1 MVKVSRRFSEA
12 MEVVDLERAYPLSD
26 AVDLLAR
33 MPPAKFDE
41 TVELSAKLG
50 VDPKL
55 SNQMVR
61 GMVNLPSG
69 SGKKVRVLV
78 FTDSVDAALEA
89 GADHAGLDDLV
100 KKIQDGWLEFDVA
113 VATPASMKSV
123 RAIARILGPRG
134 LMPNPKSGTLTN
146 DVADTIK
153 QIKLGGRVEFKMD
166 RSANIGIGVGKRSFT
181 KEMLIDN
188 VNTVMESIGRARPVD
203 FTGGYITALSI
214 CSTMSPGI
222 KLDAALY
229 IDY

>member
-12 MEVVDLERAYPLSD
+12 MEVVDLERDYPLSD
-26 AVDLLAR
+26 AVDILAR

-50 VDPKL
+50 VDPKQ

-78 FTDSVDAALEA
+78 FTDSADAALEA

-166 RSANIGIGVGKRSFT
+166 RSANVGIGVGKRSFT

-188 VNTVMESIGRARPVD
+188 VNTVIESIGRARPVD
-203 FTGGYITALSI
+203 FKGGYITALSI

-229 IDY
+229 INY